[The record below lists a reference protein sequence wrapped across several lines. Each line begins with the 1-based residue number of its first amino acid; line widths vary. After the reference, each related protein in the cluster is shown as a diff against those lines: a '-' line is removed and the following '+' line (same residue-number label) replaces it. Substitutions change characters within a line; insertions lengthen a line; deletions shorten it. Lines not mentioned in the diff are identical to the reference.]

1 MLLTIE
7 SQSEI
12 PIYQQICNQLIVGI
26 ATGELENGELLPSVR
41 QMADEIGVNMMT
53 VSKAYSLLKN
63 EGYILTDRRNG
74 TRVAEKQE
82 KNIIFEQRF
91 SETLEL
97 LLAEAHIHQ
106 FSEQAVQEEVKL
118 IYQKFKQ
125 QRT

>member
-7 SQSEI
+7 SQSET

-26 ATGELENGELLPSVR
+26 AKGELKSGELLPSVR

-82 KNIIFEQRF
+82 KNILFEQRF
-91 SETLEL
+91 SETLGL

-106 FSEQAVQEEVKL
+106 LSEQAVQNEVKL

-125 QRT
+125 